1 MALAG
6 GYLCRNAAS
15 YDHNT
20 HAAFP
25 GSLCVGRQVTV
36 KSKICCKIAFRARLL
51 LFSSLGGFLGA
62 PPGFAWS
69 STRRTPPCR
78 SPVCRYSR
86 PRVARP
92 TMPQSAGGLACHVAQ
107 WPHDDSREM
116 AHKTRR
122 LERQQTGVCKSS
134 LSSPE
139 TPSSCRMGVESPVE
153 SSVEW
158 A

>member
-62 PPGFAWS
+62 PPRFAWS

-78 SPVCRYSR
+78 SPVSGTPDLVLLGQQCPNQPEGWRAMSHNG
-86 PRVARP
+86 RP
-92 TMPQSAGGLACHVAQ
+92 TTVERWLTKPGV
-107 WPHDDSREM
+107 WRDSRRVH
-116 AHKTRR
+116 ARARYPPLR
-122 LERQQTGVCKSS
+122 L
-134 LSSPE
+134 P
-139 TPSSCRMGVESPVE
+139 PPVE
-153 SSVEW
+153 WV
-158 A
+158 